1 MYAKE
6 DEAVLAYRKA
16 ERHFFQ
22 RMKVS
27 SIFSPALHVLAI
39 LIILTIQLKIILFR
53 MLQLSLHDSEIVR
66 YIAQVMHC
74 SLKRPGCRFF
84 SKILL
89 SVGNMLSFLIK
100 HSINFFSLTDSHSSL
115 HDVPIQTFKH

>member
-1 MYAKE
+1 MKAFIFCHTFIENVASKIPVMYAKE

-89 SVGNMLSFLIK
+89 SVGIIWFL
-100 HSINFFSLTDSHSSL
+100 
-115 HDVPIQTFKH
+115 